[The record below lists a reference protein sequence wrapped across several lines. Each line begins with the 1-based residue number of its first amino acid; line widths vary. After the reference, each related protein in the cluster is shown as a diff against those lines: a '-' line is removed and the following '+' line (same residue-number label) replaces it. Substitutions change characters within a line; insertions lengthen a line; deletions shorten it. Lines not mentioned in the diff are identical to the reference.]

1 MIIKCKHL
9 LTTRLSFETLWDL
22 LIFQLLFPF
31 HTSTIFPYIE
41 VTLELPVKCVW
52 NGKGMTRPSQR
63 QRAGPG
69 YGRQTARWARPC
81 RSLWSGSA
89 LYPAGGPEDPI
100 HPFQSPVVLLPVRWG
115 EHENNPLWL
124 TDRPCSLIQSPL
136 KVSLHYLRRIHIIS
150 GWLKENFISRTPWF
164 DLLFVILQ
172 WYRRWYR
179 NRCGCKSQ
187 NRATLWQ
194 GQTLSFLAE
203 FADRSH
209 GCWFQVSKTYLS
221 AGNQDL
227 NLG

>member
-1 MIIKCKHL
+1 MVKV
-9 LTTRLSFETLWDL
+9 WPDL
-22 LIFQLLFPF
+22 LSASAQDQDTEDKQHGEPDLADHCGVALHFIQQAAQKIPFTHFSRQLSCFLCD
-31 HTSTIFPYIE
+31 E
-41 VTLELPVKCVW
+41 VNTK
-52 NGKGMTRPSQR
+52 
-63 QRAGPG
+63 
-69 YGRQTARWARPC
+69 
-81 RSLWSGSA
+81 
-89 LYPAGGPEDPI
+89 
-100 HPFQSPVVLLPVRWG
+100 
-115 EHENNPLWL
+115 NNPLWL